1 MISVYI
7 FCHKKEEADMIY
19 SVCSY
24 RLAVLSNGKMIASI
38 HCDALSYANNNP
50 ENITGVDIIL
60 YEVRNNRD
68 LAQLKKL
75 RCRFAKAEILVITT
89 PEVPSEY
96 YVIPEVR
103 PIMLL
108 LRPWNKEK
116 AEKVIHRFF
125 SYYFQQ
131 RQKGDESGRL
141 MVCTKGEKRYF
152 DYNMIEYMEAREKK
166 IILYSNYEKVDFY
179 SSLTK
184 LLPLLPDCFIRCH
197 RSFIVNMIFVEKI
210 DFSEWL
216 LYLKNTIVIPISKKY
231 GRNLEKLLQKEYY
244 NSNKI

>member
-1 MISVYI
+1 
-7 FCHKKEEADMIY
+7 
-19 SVCSY
+19 
-24 RLAVLSNGKMIASI
+24 
-38 HCDALSYANNNP
+38 
-50 ENITGVDIIL
+50 
-60 YEVRNNRD
+60 
-68 LAQLKKL
+68 
-75 RCRFAKAEILVITT
+75 
-89 PEVPSEY
+89 
-96 YVIPEVR
+96 
-103 PIMLL
+103 
-108 LRPWNKEK
+108 
-116 AEKVIHRFF
+116 
-125 SYYFQQ
+125 
-131 RQKGDESGRL
+131 